1 MTSTRHKPLS
11 DAPLDPGSRY
21 NVSGVARPT
30 DPYLDAARAA
40 LLDLGWSR
48 TTLTEIARRAGVS
61 RMTLYRAWPDMNSLL
76 GDLMTREWADV
87 LVVSDAEDL
96 RVRVVESVVGSVQAL
111 RSNEMFNRIVELDPE
126 RLLPYLI
133 ERQGRSQ
140 ELVISFL
147 AEGIREGQQADQIR
161 AGDANLIAEAILL
174 QAHGFAL
181 SAHTFAPTEAH
192 LRQLDDQFTD
202 ALMRYL
208 AP

>member
-1 MTSTRHKPLS
+1 MTSSRHNSEVDTRLVTPLR
-11 DAPLDPGSRY
+11 GS
-21 NVSGVARPT
+21 STT
-30 DPYLDAARAA
+30 DTYLDAARDA

-87 LVVSDAEDL
+87 LTISQADDY
-96 RVRVVESVVGSVQAL
+96 RVRVVESVIGSVHAL
-111 RSNEMFNRIVELDPE
+111 RTNDMFTRIVELDPE

-133 ERQGRSQ
+133 ERPGRVQ
-140 ELVISFL
+140 KLLIGFL
-147 AEGIREGQQADQIR
+147 AEGIREGQAAGQIR
-161 AGDANLIAEAILL
+161 SGEPEVIASAILL
-174 QAHGFAL
+174 QAQGFAL
-181 SAHTFAPTEAH
+181 SAHVFATTPTRLNE
-192 LRQLDDQFTD
+192 LDHEFTD

>member
-1 MTSTRHKPLS
+1 MTSTRHNPESAAGFETLAS
-11 DAPLDPGSRY
+11 TRSSTNDA
-21 NVSGVARPT
+21 
-30 DPYLDAARAA
+30 YLDAARGA

-87 LVVSDAEDL
+87 LTVSDAQDYRE
-96 RVRVVESVVGSVQAL
+96 RVVESVVGSVKSL
-111 RSNEMFNRIVELDPE
+111 RGNAMFNRIIELDPD

-140 ELVISFL
+140 ELLVSFL
-147 AEGIREGQQADQIR
+147 ADAIRQGQTAGQIR
-161 AGDANLIAEAILL
+161 DGDADLIADTVLL

-181 SAHTFAPTEAH
+181 SAQTFAATEER
-192 LRQLDDQFTD
+192 LNQVDFQFTD

>member
-1 MTSTRHKPLS
+1 MTSTRHNPQRATVIETARHSTS
-11 DAPLDPGSRY
+11 DTSPNPA
-21 NVSGVARPT
+21 
-30 DPYLDAARAA
+30 YLDAAREA

-87 LVVSDAEDL
+87 LTISDAEDQ
-96 RVRVVESVVGSVQAL
+96 RVRVVESVIGSVRAL
-111 RSNEMFNRIVELDPE
+111 RTNDMFTRIIELDPD

-133 ERQGRSQ
+133 ERTGRVQ
-140 ELVISFL
+140 DLLIGFL
-147 AEGIREGQQADQIR
+147 AQGVREGQAAGQIR
-161 AGDANLIAEAILL
+161 AGKPEVIASAILL
-174 QAHGFAL
+174 QAQGFAL
-181 SAHTFAPTEAH
+181 SAHILAPTQTRMNE
-192 LRQLDDQFTD
+192 LDQEFTD

>member
-1 MTSTRHKPLS
+1 MTSTRHKS
-11 DAPLDPGSRY
+11 DVEITTREA
-21 NVSGVARPT
+21 
-30 DPYLDAARAA
+30 YLDAARQA

-87 LVVSDAEDL
+87 LVVSEAEDL
-96 RVRVVESVVGSVQAL
+96 RVRVVESVIGSVQAL
-111 RSNEMFNRIVELDPE
+111 RRNEMFTRIIELDPE

-133 ERQGRSQ
+133 ERRGRSQ
-140 ELVISFL
+140 ELVVSFL
-147 AEGIREGQQADQIR
+147 AEGIRDGQTAGQIR
-161 AGDANLIAEAILL
+161 AGQANLIAEAILL

-181 SAHTFAPTEAH
+181 SAHTFARTEAH

>member
-1 MTSTRHKPLS
+1 MTSSHHNGEAGLGFVTPLRGSSTS
-11 DAPLDPGSRY
+11 D
-21 NVSGVARPT
+21 V
-30 DPYLDAARAA
+30 YLDAAREA

-87 LVVSDAEDL
+87 LTISEAGDYRE
-96 RVRVVESVVGSVQAL
+96 RVVESVIGSVRAL
-111 RSNEMFNRIVELDPE
+111 RANDMFARILELDPE

-133 ERQGRSQ
+133 ERTGRVQ
-140 ELVISFL
+140 DLLIGFL
-147 AEGIREGQQADQIR
+147 TEGVREGQAAGQIR
-161 AGDANLIAEAILL
+161 SGEPEVIASAILL
-174 QAHGFAL
+174 QAQGFAL
-181 SAHTFAPTEAH
+181 SAHVLAPTQKRMNE
-192 LRQLDDQFTD
+192 LDQEFTD

>member
-1 MTSTRHKPLS
+1 MTSTRHNPVLEEGFVTPLRGSSTS
-11 DAPLDPGSRY
+11 D
-21 NVSGVARPT
+21 T
-30 DPYLDAARAA
+30 YLNAAREA

-87 LVVSDAEDL
+87 LTVSKAADHRE
-96 RVRVVESVVGSVQAL
+96 RVVESVVGSVKAL
-111 RSNEMFNRIVELDPE
+111 RGNEMFNRIIELDPE
-126 RLLPYLI
+126 RLLPYLLQ
-133 ERQGRSQ
+133 RQGRSQ
-140 ELVISFL
+140 ELLVSFL
-147 AEGIREGQQADQIR
+147 AEGIRVGQAEGQIR
-161 AGDANLIAEAILL
+161 EGDADLIADTILL

-181 SAHTFAPTEAH
+181 SAQTFADTDERIA
-192 LRQLDDQFTD
+192 QVDFQFTD

>member
-1 MTSTRHKPLS
+1 MTSLRHNLDLGVSPLTPNQ
-11 DAPLDPGSRY
+11 A
-21 NVSGVARPT
+21 
-30 DPYLDAARAA
+30 YLDAAREA

-87 LVVSDAEDL
+87 VTVSSAADHRE
-96 RVRVVESVVGSVQAL
+96 RIVESVVGSIKAL
-111 RSNEMFNRIVELDPE
+111 RGNEMFNRIIELDPE
-126 RLLPYLI
+126 RLLPYLL

-140 ELVISFL
+140 ELLVGFL
-147 AEGIREGQQADQIR
+147 AEGIREGQTAGEVR
-161 AGDANLIAEAILL
+161 EGDADLMAGTILL

-181 SAHTFAPTEAH
+181 SAHTFASTDH
-192 LRQLDDQFTD
+192 QLDLLDDEFTD